1 MAQISSTGKHC
12 IGIIIGR
19 ISLGIL
25 HPSCFAVETIVDNSS
40 FTHPRIAVGP
50 HLIPLQNLVG

>member
-1 MAQISSTGKHC
+1 MAQISSTG

-25 HPSCFAVETIVDNSS
+25 HPCFAVDTIVDNSS
-40 FTHPRIAVGP
+40 FAHP
-50 HLIPLQNLVG
+50 